1 MTKPRPVLLT
11 GATGRLGVELVKLL
25 PAHNLAPVL
34 TPTRQQLDVTLPGQV
49 MSFVHLHKPRLIIHA
64 AAFTDVVAAESNK
77 ELAWTTNVQGTQHV
91 AAAAKAVAAKL
102 LHISTDYVFSG
113 LEPAEARHS
122 TNPVAVP
129 SVAPG
134 AADRVAAD
142 PAAVDRVTAEGDTAS
157 APTLSLA
164 DQVHGATNGR
174 YMEDDPLGPP
184 INYYALTKIAAE
196 EAARA
201 AAGSLVVRT
210 SFRAREWPYERA
222 FTDVF
227 TSQDYVDVIAPLLAE
242 VAGHYDADHVPYGTL
257 HVGTERKSVFEL
269 ARRRAPGVVAAS
281 RHSAAVR
288 LPADVSLN
296 LSRWLAM
303 RNEWARGS

>member
-1 MTKPRPVLLT
+1 MTKPGPVLLT

-25 PAHNLAPVL
+25 PAHNLVPVL
-34 TPTRQQLDVTLPGQV
+34 TPARQQLDVTLPGQV
-49 MSFVHLHKPRLIIHA
+49 MSFVQLHKPRLIIHA

-102 LHISTDYVFSG
+102 MHISTDYVFSG
-113 LEPAEARHS
+113 LEPAEVRHS
-122 TNPVAVP
+122 TNPA
-129 SVAPG
+129 VAPAVDPR
-134 AADRVAAD
+134 AADQVAAD
-142 PAAVDRVTAEGDTAS
+142 GDTAS
-157 APTLSLA
+157 APNLSLA
-164 DQVHGATNGR
+164 EQEHRAADGR
-174 YMEDDPLGPP
+174 YKEDDSLGPP

-201 AAGSLVVRT
+201 VKGSLVVRT

-242 VAGHYDADHVPYGTL
+242 VAGHYDADQVPYGTL

-269 ARRRAPGVVAAS
+269 ACRRAPGVVAAS

-296 LSRWLAM
+296 LSRWRAM
-303 RNEWARGS
+303 RDEWARGS